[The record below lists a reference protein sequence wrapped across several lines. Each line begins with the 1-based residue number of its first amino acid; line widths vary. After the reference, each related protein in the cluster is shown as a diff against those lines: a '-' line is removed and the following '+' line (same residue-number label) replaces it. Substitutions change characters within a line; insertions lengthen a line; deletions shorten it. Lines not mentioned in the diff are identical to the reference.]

1 MGPKETVHGYSIVRV
16 TLDDHRY
23 DTVPVGVVAWD
34 TRNAWYGWRWLEQN
48 ERVRGVDATTR
59 TLMEIARNQIR
70 RWADARRVPY
80 EPTPVEPTNAAF
92 WRAVSEIFTTG
103 VRLDLP
109 RPMDPMDEPEA
120 GIESL
125 FEAVCQVDRRGT

>member
-1 MGPKETVHGYSIVRV
+1 MEKIAETHG
-16 TLDDHRY
+16 
-23 DTVPVGVVAWD
+23 
-34 TRNAWYGWRWLEQN
+34 
-48 ERVRGVDATTR
+48 
-59 TLMEIARNQIR
+59 
-70 RWADARRVPY
+70 
-80 EPTPVEPTNAAF
+80 
-92 WRAVSEIFTTG
+92 G